1 MKFYN
6 PFKPHLVENQ
16 LGEYFI
22 RLHTIFGWKYYYKPF
37 DSFVTG
43 RAIICV
49 EECSFSS
56 KEQAQKHME
65 SYVYRKRYEKLKDER
80 RTKMKV
86 VK

>member
-6 PFKPHLVENQ
+6 PFKPHIVENQ

-22 RLHTIFGWKYYYKPF
+22 RLYTMFRWEYYHKPF

-43 RAIICV
+43 LMFDELYR
-49 EECSFSS
+49 FSS

-65 SYVYRKRYEKLKDER
+65 SYVYRKRCEKLKDKR
-80 RTKMKV
+80 SKKMKV